1 MDNKAMKWIIII
13 LAIVSVGLGIIY
25 LNMDKD
31 SNKNNNSNELKELPK
46 PEVTG
51 GTRGQLGIDKNINEQ
66 NIDEYLNRKDAVY
79 RDMRMLEDPA
89 VYENIGGDRYLSGY
103 IKGFEVIPL
112 PYIIPVSGLPTEVGS
127 TYKGDTLFSYVDN
140 KYVANYDESMS
151 IIEKIFPKDKVIF
164 LMCGGGGYAGMTKN
178 FLVSLGWNEDKI
190 YNVGGYW
197 YYEGKNKV
205 EVKKVV
211 DNKVTYDFENVPYHK
226 IEFDKLTKSKE
237 YDNNHKVSVTGIT
250 ISNKKVSIE
259 EGSSYKLNVIVLPN
273 EATNKNVKWTSSNEK
288 IATVDNNGVV
298 SAKGV
303 GTTKINAITLDGNK
317 SVSCEVTVTKKVN
330 PNHVVLSDI
339 SSEKKQIEPILSS
352 VLVDEFNSKVYN
364 SKYELIVSEEEYAKQ
379 FEMFEKKVKQL
390 IPQKTK
396 ILNSLIDN
404 KKSFVLL
411 VELPSCG
418 PTGNFRKIDSS
429 IKLLDSKK
437 IDYIYVSY
445 AGSDGFL
452 ESKIHNLLGK
462 SEEKL
467 SFAMIFKNGKLY
479 AYADEEKYT
488 FENDKDVKN
497 WFSKYLDI
505 E

>member
-25 LNMDKD
+25 FTMDRG
-31 SNKNNNSNELKELPK
+31 SNNNSNKLKELPK

-51 GTRGQLGIDKNINEQ
+51 GSRGELGIDKNINEQ
-66 NIDEYLNRKDAVY
+66 NIDEYLNREDAVY

-89 VYENIGGDRYLSGY
+89 QYESIGGDRYLSGY

-112 PYIIPVSGLPTEVGS
+112 PYIIPVEGLPSEVGE

-140 KYVANYDESMS
+140 KYVANYEESMS

-178 FLVSLGWNEDKI
+178 FLVSLGWNEEKI
-190 YNVGGYW
+190 YNIGGYW

-226 IEFDKLTKSKE
+226 IEFDKLTKSKD

-259 EGSSYKLNVIVLPN
+259 EGNNYKLNAIVLPN
-273 EATNKNVKWTSSNEK
+273 EATNKNIKWTSSNEK

-298 SAKGV
+298 SAVKA
-303 GTTKINAITLDGNK
+303 GTTKINVITDDGNK

-339 SSEKKQIEPILSS
+339 SSEKKKIEPLLHKTIEK
-352 VLVDEFNSKVYN
+352 EFQTKVYN
-364 SKYELIVSEEEYAKQ
+364 DNFDLIVSNEVYEKEYKLFEEKE
-379 FEMFEKKVKQL
+379 EKYDVEKR
-390 IPQKTK
+390 K
-396 ILNSLIDN
+396 ILDGLVDN
-404 KKSFVLL
+404 KKSFILL
-411 VELPSCG
+411 IELPMCG
-418 PTGNFRKIDSS
+418 ASNTFRKVDSAEK
-429 IKLLDSKK
+429 ILDSNN
-437 IDYIYVSY
+437 IDFLKLEY
-445 AGSDGFL
+445 AANDGL
-452 ESKIHNLLGK
+452 MGSKIGSQSGK
-462 SEEKL
+462 NEEKI
-467 SFAMIFKNGKLY
+467 SFVMIFKNGKLY

-488 FENDKDVKN
+488 FKNDNDVKKWLSN
-497 WFSKYLDI
+497 YI
-505 E
+505 EIK